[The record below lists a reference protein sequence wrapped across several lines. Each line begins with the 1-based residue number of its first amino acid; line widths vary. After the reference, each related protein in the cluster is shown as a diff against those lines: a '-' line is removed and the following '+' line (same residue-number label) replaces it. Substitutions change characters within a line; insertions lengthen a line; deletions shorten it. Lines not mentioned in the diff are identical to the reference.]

1 MILQESDEKGNG
13 IECFKG
19 SNIRKT
25 TQCALQK
32 FLATSFEVHGKNLR
46 SALPAENV
54 LVSAN
59 RI

>member
-25 TQCALQK
+25 TQRALQK
-32 FLATSFEVHGKNLR
+32 FLATNFEVHGKTYGPHCLLR
-46 SALPAENV
+46 MF
-54 LVSAN
+54 
-59 RI
+59 